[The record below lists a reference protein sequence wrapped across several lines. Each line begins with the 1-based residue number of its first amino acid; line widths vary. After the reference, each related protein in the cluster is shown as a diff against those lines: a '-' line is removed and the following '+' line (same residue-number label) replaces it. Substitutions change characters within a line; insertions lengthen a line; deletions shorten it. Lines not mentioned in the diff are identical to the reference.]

1 MTLTLLAIVG
11 MAAIGGACDGL
22 PTLRQAHR
30 SEAVA
35 DKGIPNDD
43 LLVPD
48 LQTSVTEGDVGLGGV
63 AGHGQRCGRRAGV
76 TRWSRPPTT
85 SPRR

>member
-1 MTLTLLAIVG
+1 MRAIYRRRSVWWMTLTLLAIVG

-35 DKGIPNDD
+35 DKGIP
-43 LLVPD
+43 
-48 LQTSVTEGDVGLGGV
+48 
-63 AGHGQRCGRRAGV
+63 
-76 TRWSRPPTT
+76 PTT
-85 SPRR
+85 ICSFRTCRRRSPRATSG